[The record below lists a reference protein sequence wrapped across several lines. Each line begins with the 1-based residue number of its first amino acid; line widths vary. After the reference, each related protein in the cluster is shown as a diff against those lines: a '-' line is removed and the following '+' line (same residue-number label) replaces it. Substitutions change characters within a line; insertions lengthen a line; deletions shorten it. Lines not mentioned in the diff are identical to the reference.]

1 MNKIDI
7 EMSQDLDER
16 VFQTKLENGL
26 SIYICQKKG
35 YQQKIGMFG
44 TKYGSLT
51 NHFVDL
57 QTNQEVK
64 VPDGIAHFLEHK
76 LFEKEGDNALD
87 LFSKMGVDSN
97 AYTTFDHTV
106 FYFNTT
112 NQLEKSVQM
121 LIKLIKEPYFTDENV
136 KKEQGII
143 AQEIMMYQDDPSYRT
158 FFNTIKAMYQKN
170 NIKADVL
177 GTVDSIMQITK
188 ENLYTCYHTF
198 YHPSNMFFVLVGDIE
213 VEESIQFIE
222 NELHRYEK
230 DNRKQG
236 VIQKFYEEEPLEI
249 SKERITEKMEVFM
262 PQIGIGYKLKPLTGN
277 EIVKR
282 AMITDMIADMYFSR
296 MTDFFQEE
304 YEKGIL
310 KDKIFLSYEA
320 EDTFAHLI
328 FSAESLALEVLEKDL
343 LAYIERI
350 KTKKVD
356 ENLFEQIKHHKLG
369 SMILSSDAISNSYR
383 RVIDA
388 ILTNTNVY
396 EDIEIVKNL
405 TVEDISNFLNELEE
419 DKRVVSIINNG

>member
-1 MNKIDI
+1 MNKIDV

-16 VFQTKLENGL
+16 VFQTKLKNGL

-51 NHFVDL
+51 NHFVDI

-112 NQLEKSVQM
+112 DQLEKSIQM

-170 NIKADVL
+170 NIKVDVL

-222 NELHRYEK
+222 NELHKYEK
-230 DNRKQG
+230 DHRKQG